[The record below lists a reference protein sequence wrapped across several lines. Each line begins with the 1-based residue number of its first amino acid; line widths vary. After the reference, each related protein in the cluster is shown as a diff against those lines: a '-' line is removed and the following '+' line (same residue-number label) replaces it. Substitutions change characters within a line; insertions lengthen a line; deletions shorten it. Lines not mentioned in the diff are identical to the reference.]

1 MGFSPFMETS
11 SRPVRGM
18 TLSLGVC
25 QCQGTMQPG
34 VKFISMTE
42 GPLPGSPF
50 KAASEA
56 QSGKSGA
63 VANFADMPLL
73 TTAVAGDSCAEA
85 VRTARKIVARK
96 IVFIGGSVWC
106 RDTLVVLEDECQ
118 WRARFT
124 RRRAI
129 SRVGEAAGTLG

>member
-1 MGFSPFMETS
+1 MEI
-11 SRPVRGM
+11 SRRPLSG
-18 TLSLGVC
+18 TALSLGVC

-34 VKFISMTE
+34 VNFISMTE

-56 QSGKSGA
+56 QSGKSGT

-73 TTAVAGDSCAEA
+73 TTAVSGDSCAEA
-85 VRTARKIVARK
+85 GRTARRIVARK

-106 RDTLVVLEDECQ
+106 RDTLIVLEDECQ
-118 WRARFT
+118 WRA
-124 RRRAI
+124 
-129 SRVGEAAGTLG
+129 

>member
-1 MGFSPFMETS
+1 METS

-34 VKFISMTE
+34 VNFISMTE

-50 KAASEA
+50 KAASVA
-56 QSGKSGA
+56 QSGKSGTE
-63 VANFADMPLL
+63 ANFADMPLL
-73 TTAVAGDSCAEA
+73 TTAVSGVSCADA
-85 VRTARKIVARK
+85 GRTARKIAARK
-96 IVFIGGSVWC
+96 IVFIGGSIWC

-118 WRARFT
+118 WRGRFM
-124 RRRAI
+124 RRREI
-129 SRVGEAAGTLG
+129 SRVGEAAGTLE